1 MAYLLCLTSGGG
13 VPVFSRS
20 MGDLKPLPFP
30 VIGSL
35 NGVHMFGAA
44 QDAVLQSSLTD
55 HGKIV
60 WKMFENSLTLILVT
74 DDDGAHHDHHMLH
87 FLDLV
92 FNAVVLLCGVED
104 IVSLSNRN
112 VERLKKEV
120 KLSLNLIDYM
130 LRNGQLDAT
139 TSMADLTRGVDVVL
153 APNFSHLQPV
163 LDTFTSAASSPYGCI
178 LIYNRVALA
187 TERWWALPS
196 LEQTLLLLLVA
207 ALPHASSRDLPVFL
221 PIGSPKIAHR
231 LLTFHLMSGVEICV
245 ICGPEPSLATLQPDI
260 ERFWRPTFENLR
272 NLSRLTPRFIPESL
286 SLDPNLLGFVLVNT
300 AQNQCL
306 WTVQPSYDERPL
318 SDHNLPTSARLHFLR
333 SYYKK
338 LVGEIFPLR
347 HCHVTSDV
355 ASGNSDEESSRDP
368 SSTEPAEETLKTQ
381 KKEDSTSSNEDN
393 PWGKGI
399 VETAYGKHQI
409 AETYRCADDH
419 KCYAINAPPYQF
431 FLLFSPTIPT
441 YALRSVSHKT
451 FELLMSQGSTG
462 KNKPKG

>member
-20 MGDLKPLPFP
+20 KGDLKPLPFP

-44 QDAVLQSSLTD
+44 QDAVLQSSLTE

-60 WKMFENSLTLILVT
+60 WKMYENSLTLILVT
-74 DDDGAHHDHHMLH
+74 DDDGANHDLHMLH

-92 FNAVVLLCGVED
+92 FNAVVLLCGIED

-120 KLSLNLIDYM
+120 KLSLTLIDFM
-130 LRNGQLDAT
+130 LRNGQLDNN
-139 TSMADLTRGVDVVL
+139 TSMADLTNGVDVLL
-153 APNFSHLQPV
+153 APDVSHLQPV
-163 LDTFTSAASSPYGCI
+163 LDSFTSSASSPYGCV
-178 LIYNRVALA
+178 LVRNRVALA

-196 LEQTLLLLLVA
+196 LEQILLLLLVA
-207 ALPHASSRDLPVFL
+207 ALPHSSARDLPVFL

-231 LLTFHLMSGVEICV
+231 LLTFHLMTGVEICV
-245 ICGPEPSLATLQPDI
+245 ICGPEPSLASLQPNV
-260 ERFWRPTFENLR
+260 ERFWRPAFESLR
-272 NLSRLTPRFIPESL
+272 NLSRVAPRFIAESI
-286 SLDPNLLGFVLVNT
+286 SLDPNLLGFVLVNS

-306 WTVQPSYDERPL
+306 WTVQPSFDDR
-318 SDHNLPTSARLHFLR
+318 SISGHSLPISARLQILR

-338 LVGEIFPLR
+338 LVGELFPLGR
-347 HCHVTSDV
+347 DGDS
-355 ASGNSDEESSRDP
+355 ASTP
-368 SSTEPAEETLKTQ
+368 SSASA
-381 KKEDSTSSNEDN
+381 EDSSGETASENPPEKEEEEDN
-393 PWGKGI
+393 PWGRGC
-399 VETAYGKHQI
+399 VETPHGKHQI

-431 FLLFSPTIPT
+431 LLLFSPSIPT
-441 YALRSVSHKT
+441 YALRSVAHKT
-451 FELLMSQGSTG
+451 FELMLNHGSTG